1 MFRFRGTSFSRSSRF
16 LAHLTVKSIL
26 CPNETLVVNSSLFE
40 EKDWPGVCDMPEYQN
55 MKRLDAYVNGRAV
68 GQVALTSSSRYQNR
82 LADWCQSRIRSQQ
95 GHDLLRQLFAYD
107 PDKRLTVKEALGHR
121 WFQEDPRPTRKL
133 VGPKVPFFLP
143 LGAHISIVTTDS
155 VFQYVPAHQI
165 PPQRRITQDE
175 APSMMGVP
183 APTQPHTQPQGPT
196 AHGHGQGQHLS
207 QQSKPG
213 STTSF
218 ASVSAGAGAMQGYN
232 TVQGGSSR
240 KKARLG

>member
-1 MFRFRGTSFSRSSRF
+1 MCVNNL
-16 LAHLTVKSIL
+16 LAASTDF
-26 CPNETLVVNSSLFE
+26 P
-40 EKDWPGVCDMPEYQN
+40 P
-55 MKRLDAYVNGRAV
+55 
-68 GQVALTSSSRYQNR
+68 RYQNR
-82 LADWCQSRIRSQQ
+82 LAEWCQSRIRSQQ

-107 PDKRLTVKEALGHR
+107 PDRRLTAKEALGHK
-121 WFQEDPRPTRKL
+121 WFQEEPRPSRKL
-133 VGPKVPFFLP
+133 VGWISHSSLPPFSVLTFL
-143 LGAHISIVTTDS
+143 GS

-183 APTQPHTQPQGPT
+183 APTQPQTQPQGPT
-196 AHGHGQGQHLS
+196 AHGHQGQHLS

-218 ASVSAGAGAMQGYN
+218 ASVSVGAQGAMQAY
-232 TVQGGSSR
+232 TAVQGGSSR

>member
-1 MFRFRGTSFSRSSRF
+1 
-16 LAHLTVKSIL
+16 
-26 CPNETLVVNSSLFE
+26 
-40 EKDWPGVCDMPEYQN
+40 MPEYQN
-55 MKRLDAYVNGRAV
+55 MKRLDAYADEQTGHWTACTD
-68 GQVALTSSSRYQNR
+68 LIPSRYQNR
-82 LADWCQSRIRSQQ
+82 LAEWCQSRIRSQQ

-107 PDKRLTVKEALGHR
+107 PDKRLTAKEALGHR

-133 VGPKVPFFLP
+133 VGPASLSSLLS
-143 LGAHISIVTTDS
+143 LGAHVLSLVITDS
-155 VFQYVPAHQI
+155 MFQYVPAHQI

-218 ASVSAGAGAMQGYN
+218 ASVSAGAGAMQGYT